1 MAELKKV
8 NYIVIHHSVTGINT
22 TFEQIRQ
29 MHLDKGWSDIGYHKV
44 IDYNGNV
51 LQGRKDSV
59 IGAQAFGLNQESLG
73 ILCIGNFEE
82 ILPSDKQY
90 KALITVC
97 ATLLKRYKLPIEK
110 LIGHKEVAKLI
121 NDPSAATACPGKNL
135 SISELRKKVK
145 PYLIGGK

>member
-1 MAELKKV
+1 MNKRYSIGDVKNAVQEIL
-8 NYIVIHHSVTGINT
+8 
-22 TFEQIRQ
+22 RQ

-97 ATLLKRYKLPIEK
+97 ATLLKRYNLPIEK

-121 NDPSAATACPGKNL
+121 NDPSSATACPGKNINL
-135 SISELRKKVK
+135 SKLRMKVK
-145 PYLIGGK
+145 EYLKGGK

>member
-8 NYIVIHHSVTGINT
+8 NYIVIHHSVTSINT

-44 IDYNGNV
+44 IDYNGIV
-51 LQGRKDSV
+51 YQGRQDSV
-59 IGAQAFGLNQESLG
+59 IGAQAFGLNSESLG
-73 ILCIGNFEE
+73 IVCIGNFED

-97 ATLLKRYKLPIEK
+97 ATLLKRYNLPIEK

-121 NDPSAATACPGKNL
+121 NDPSAATACPGKNINL
-135 SISELRKKVK
+135 SKLRMKVK
-145 PYLIGGK
+145 EYLKGGK

>member
-8 NYIVIHHSVTGINT
+8 NYIVIHHSVTSINT

-44 IDYNGNV
+44 IDYNGIV
-51 LQGRKDSV
+51 YQGRKDSV

-82 ILPSDKQY
+82 ILPSNKFP
-90 KALITVC
+90 L
-97 ATLLKRYKLPIEK
+97 K
-110 LIGHKEVAKLI
+110 LISSNDFILYKSSGILPVNSFLI
-121 NDPSAATACPGKNL
+121 NEIDFNDFKEQISLGIEPCNL
-135 SISELRKKVK
+135 L
-145 PYLIGGK
+145 

>member
-73 ILCIGNFEE
+73 ILCIGNFED

-90 KALITVC
+90 QALVQVS
-97 ATLLKRYKLPIEK
+97 ATLLNRYKLPK
-110 LIGHKEVAKLI
+110 SRLIGHREVAKLI
-121 NDPSAATACPGKNL
+121 NDPSASTVCPGKNL
-135 SISELRKKVK
+135 SIEKLRKDTTK
-145 PYLIGGK
+145 YLDIK

>member
-8 NYIVIHHSVTGINT
+8 NFIVVHHSVTGINT

-44 IDYNGNV
+44 IDYNGIV
-51 LQGRKDSV
+51 HQGRNDSV
-59 IGAQAFGLNQESLG
+59 IGAQAFGLNSESLG
-73 ILCIGNFEE
+73 IVCIGNFED

-90 KALITVC
+90 QALVTVC
-97 ATLLKRYKLPIEK
+97 ATLLKRYNLPIEK

-121 NDPSAATACPGKNL
+121 NDPSTATACPGKNINL
-135 SISELRKKVK
+135 SKLRMKVK
-145 PYLIGGK
+145 EYLKGGK